1 MEEINYKQAKE
12 ELENI
17 IIEIESGNVDIDTL
31 TTKIK
36 RAGELILYC
45 KNKLIETEES
55 VENILKSFNT
65 DNNITKDQ

>member
-1 MEEINYKQAKE
+1 MEKINYKQAKE

-55 VENILKSFNT
+55 VENILNSFNT
-65 DNNITKDQ
+65 EKNNQKD